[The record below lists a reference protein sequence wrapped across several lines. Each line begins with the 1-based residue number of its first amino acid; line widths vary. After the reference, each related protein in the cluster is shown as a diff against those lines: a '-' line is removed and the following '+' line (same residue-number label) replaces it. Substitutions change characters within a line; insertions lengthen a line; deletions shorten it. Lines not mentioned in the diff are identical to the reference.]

1 MELAGPGI
9 LWKSV
14 RGNLAASVCPG
25 GFGNYSAEYPVDVE
39 ESENSEIVAVALAAD
54 FSGAHGS
61 AAFAKVEVKAGLL
74 LSCLHC

>member
-1 MELAGPGI
+1 M
-9 LWKSV
+9 
-14 RGNLAASVCPG
+14 
-25 GFGNYSAEYPVDVE
+25 DVE